1 MIGPFLFRCS
11 AHSSSDTTDSLN
23 FTNVKSSEEESS
35 VDHNNVTSLNIG
47 PPLGQHSVPSL
58 GQHSVPSL
66 GQHSVPSLGQHS
78 VPSLGQHSVPS
89 SEEAHPNDVIS
100 DHSKNIEDFKTK
112 LKELSRT
119 SNAAYV
125 QHLKKS
131 AKLNKRCKLPTYG

>member
-35 VDHNNVTSLNIG
+35 IDHNNVTSLNIG
-47 PPLGQHSVPSL
+47 PP
-58 GQHSVPSL
+58 
-66 GQHSVPSLGQHS
+66 LGQHS

-131 AKLNKRCKLPTYG
+131 AKLNKRCKLPAYG